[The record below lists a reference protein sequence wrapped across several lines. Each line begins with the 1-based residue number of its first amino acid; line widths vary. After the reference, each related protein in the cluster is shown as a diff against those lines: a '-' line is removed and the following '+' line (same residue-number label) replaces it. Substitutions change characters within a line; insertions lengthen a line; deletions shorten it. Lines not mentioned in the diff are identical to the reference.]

1 MKLVIALTVLVVLFS
16 SFSSI
21 RSFRSVLPTP
31 SPSLAARGHGT
42 SSVFKSAAL
51 ITYEAEQQQIESNA
65 KLDSEI
71 IGLAAP
77 AVAGLLI
84 DPFLSVV
91 DTGYIARLGTTSLAA
106 CGPCT
111 SVFQFAW
118 AIPRAL
124 SLSTVT
130 LVASALAA
138 QTNKYG
144 PASSTTDIGDH
155 RDVAQVSLSLA
166 IFYGILTM
174 GILTAFGPQVLA
186 IMGAPIGS
194 KIVPTYTLP

>member
-1 MKLVIALTVLVVLFS
+1 M
-16 SFSSI
+16 
-21 RSFRSVLPTP
+21 
-31 SPSLAARGHGT
+31 
-42 SSVFKSAAL
+42 
-51 ITYEAEQQQIESNA
+51 
-65 KLDSEI
+65 
-71 IGLAAP
+71 
-77 AVAGLLI
+77 AGLLI

-91 DTGYIARLGTTSLAA
+91 DTGYIARLGTSSLAA

-118 AIPRAL
+118 AVPRAL

-130 LVASALAA
+130 LVASGLAA
-138 QTNKYG
+138 QTDKYG
-144 PASSTTDIGDH
+144 LTASKTSIGDH

-166 IFYGILTM
+166 IFYGFLTM

-194 KIVPTYTLP
+194 KIGHFALPYLLVRGLGYLAVTMLASAEGICRGHGDTITPF